1 MNQEDFGELLG
12 LSRDQVKRLEN
23 GKMEAGISIAVKVE
37 ELVGIPVKR
46 LFEAPIPDAELPT
59 FPNETSTSA
68 VAREPDELPEYRKKA
83 NPNPDFQELLKLVLE
98 IKETLQQ
105 QGKRIAE
112 LEKKKGNQ

>member
-46 LFEAPIPDAELPT
+46 LFEAPIPDAELPA